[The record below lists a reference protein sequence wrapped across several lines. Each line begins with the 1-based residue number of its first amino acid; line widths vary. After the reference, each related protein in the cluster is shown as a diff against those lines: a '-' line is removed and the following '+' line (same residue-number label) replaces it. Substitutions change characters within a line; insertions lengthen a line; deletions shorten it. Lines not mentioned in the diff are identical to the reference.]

1 MVKSLPDAAGIAPE
15 VLAKYEPVIG
25 LEVHVQLLTKS
36 KIFCGCST
44 RFGDAPNSNVC
55 PVCLGLPGTL
65 PVLNK
70 RVVEM
75 ATLASL
81 ALNCTAHEHSRFA
94 RKNYFYP
101 DLPKG
106 YQISQYELP
115 LATGGWI
122 DVEHGRTKKR
132 IGITRLHLEE
142 DAAKNLHEGFSQS
155 ATKAYIDYNR
165 CGTPLCEIVSEPDMR
180 DMRAPEEAYAY
191 LTTLRQ
197 ILLYTG
203 VSDCNME
210 EGSLRCDANVS
221 VRLRGSQEFG
231 TKVEVKN
238 LNSFRFLQ
246 KALEY
251 EIARHVGVLESG
263 GHISQET
270 RLWNQT
276 ANRTD
281 SMRSKEKAHDYR
293 YFPEPDLLPVH
304 VSRDW
309 LEEIRRTLPE
319 LPDAKRARFVTAYG
333 ITPYDAGVLTETEAL
348 ADYFE
353 DAGRLA
359 GDPKKVANVV
369 ANWVLAEL
377 KQRGLTIEEWAKI
390 VPPSQIAR
398 IVALQST
405 HGPSGSVTISTST
418 ARALLG
424 KMAETKGSA
433 DELIAAEGLA
443 QISDTSAIE
452 QVARE
457 VIAKNPENVAKYK
470 AGNEGVFKFFV
481 GQVMRATRGQA
492 DPQLVN
498 EIVETLTRLL
508 GPVGMLEREKYEDIL
523 QGLRQMR
530 NWTVHLGLRDTV
542 GRFSQYEDN
551 IQALIRVRESPKLN
565 EFVKEKTNLVLIWS
579 LVESMELA
587 DFSRT
592 LRGVDQAILSERLKR
607 ALKGPILPTQE
618 DAATTDARNTAFEL
632 AFASFLSSA
641 GFEVQLPKQ
650 SEADID
656 ARIGDTRF
664 VIECKRLLSEK
675 RLEERLSDA
684 SKQLS
689 GFLDANEDAKGLIA
703 VDVTKLKNLGEKV
716 YEAQNAVAA
725 KKGLGDLLENMLRE
739 NLNSLKRIK
748 EKRIVGLLFYI
759 HTPTFLREESLLTAA
774 KQLALWPLCPPGTPE
789 MKALQI
795 FAAKV
800 TDRVEHPRSKL
811 EEA

>member
-1 MVKSLPDAAGIAPE
+1 MVKSVSEAAGIAPE

-25 LEVHVQLLTKS
+25 LEVHVQLLTNS

-44 RFGDAPNSNVC
+44 RFGDAPNSNTC

-70 RVVEM
+70 RAVEM

-81 ALNCTAHEHSRFA
+81 ALNCTVHEHSRFA

-122 DVEHGRTKKR
+122 EVEHGGAKRR

-142 DAAKNLHEGFSQS
+142 DAAKNLHEGFPQS

-180 DMRAPEEAYAY
+180 APEEAYAY

-203 VSDCNME
+203 VSDVNME

-246 KALEY
+246 KAVEY
-251 EIARHVGVLESG
+251 EIERHIGVLEG
-263 GHISQET
+263 GGRISQET

-304 VSRDW
+304 VSAAWR
-309 LEEIRRTLPE
+309 EEIRGALPE
-319 LPDAKRARFVTAYG
+319 LPEAKRARFVSAYG
-333 ITPYDAGVLTETEAL
+333 ITQYDAEVLTGTQTL
-348 ADYFE
+348 GDYFE
-353 DAGRLA
+353 AVAKGGASPKNAANWMQTELLRRLNDSGKEIEA
-359 GDPKKVANVV
+359 SPVSPTALGELLKLVESGQITGAVGKKVFATMFESGRG
-369 ANWVLAEL
+369 AAE
-377 KQRGLTIEEWAKI
+377 I
-390 VPPSQIAR
+390 V
-398 IVALQST
+398 
-405 HGPSGSVTISTST
+405 
-418 ARALLG
+418 
-424 KMAETKGSA
+424 
-433 DELIAAEGLA
+433 AAEGLA

-452 QVARE
+452 QAARD

-492 DPQLVN
+492 NPQAVN
-498 EIVETLTRLL
+498 
-508 GPVGMLEREKYEDIL
+508 DIL
-523 QGLRQMR
+523 
-530 NWTVHLGLRDTV
+530 
-542 GRFSQYEDN
+542 
-551 IQALIRVRESPKLN
+551 
-565 EFVKEKTNLVLIWS
+565 
-579 LVESMELA
+579 
-587 DFSRT
+587 
-592 LRGVDQAILSERLKR
+592 
-607 ALKGPILPTQE
+607 
-618 DAATTDARNTAFEL
+618 
-632 AFASFLSSA
+632 
-641 GFEVQLPKQ
+641 
-650 SEADID
+650 
-656 ARIGDTRF
+656 
-664 VIECKRLLSEK
+664 KRLLS
-675 RLEERLSDA
+675 
-684 SKQLS
+684 
-689 GFLDANEDAKGLIA
+689 
-703 VDVTKLKNLGEKV
+703 
-716 YEAQNAVAA
+716 
-725 KKGLGDLLENMLRE
+725 
-739 NLNSLKRIK
+739 
-748 EKRIVGLLFYI
+748 
-759 HTPTFLREESLLTAA
+759 
-774 KQLALWPLCPPGTPE
+774 
-789 MKALQI
+789 
-795 FAAKV
+795 
-800 TDRVEHPRSKL
+800 
-811 EEA
+811 